1 MTKKRV
7 IPTILTDGISVVKGS
22 NFNNWRTVGSIES
35 IARLYS
41 VRDVDELLFLD
52 IGARSRQ
59 NCISLD
65 LINTFSRILNI
76 PFSVGGGIDNLSQIR
91 ACFRSGAEKIVL
103 GTAAIRNPELI
114 SDAANEFGSQAI
126 IVAVDLIRT
135 KEHGICIE
143 NGNVEVPWLADEVLT
158 QMEAL
163 GAGEILLQC
172 KELDG
177 TMSGYNLEAIGQL
190 SKVVR
195 IPVIASSGCS
205 GYEDAFKAITS
216 GASAVAAG
224 ALFQFTENTPAGMR
238 TFLADKGIP
247 MRIN

>member
-7 IPTILTDGISVVKGS
+7 IPTILTDGVSVVKGA

-41 VRDVDELLFLD
+41 ARDVDELLFLD
-52 IGARSRQ
+52 VGARNREK
-59 NCISLD
+59 CISLD
-65 LINTFSRILNI
+65 LINTFSKILNI
-76 PFSVGGGIDNLSQIR
+76 PFSVGGGIDNLPQIR
-91 ACFRSGAEKIVL
+91 ACFRNGAEKIVL

-126 IVAVDLIRT
+126 MVAVDLNGE
-135 KEHGICIE
+135 KEQGICIE
-143 NGNVEVPWLADEVLT
+143 NGNVEVPRLAEEVLT
-158 QMEAL
+158 QLEAF

-172 KELDG
+172 KAKDG
-177 TMSGYNLEAIGQL
+177 TMSGYNLEAIEQL
-190 SKVVR
+190 SKVVS

-205 GYEDAFKAITS
+205 SYENALEAITS

-238 TFLADKGIP
+238 DYLANQGIP
-247 MRIN
+247 MRIT